1 MEICSL
7 VYWNIEENR
16 KKKSEQYRGKWR
28 FFPSVTI
35 TWLLD
40 ECLKMNFQA
49 QVYHKKKMCRIWTF
63 SNLLGHENATIVGN
77 DKSEYPPRFPP
88 LEETLPRGS
97 YKEKVTNEKSRWILS
112 NGIGKKLAS
121 LFSCP
126 TYLIYSNHW

>member
-49 QVYHKKKMCRIWTF
+49 QVYHKKKMCRIWTS

-97 YKEKVTNEKSRWILS
+97 YKEKVALTKNHDEFCQMGLAKS
-112 NGIGKKLAS
+112 
-121 LFSCP
+121 
-126 TYLIYSNHW
+126 